1 MSYAIFRSESINTL
15 KDLGEI
21 GAHNKRDKKSYKSNP
36 DIDMSKSK
44 NNIEIVPLNE
54 RYSKGYYELVKE
66 YRKEYEEKQKITDN
80 RRIVAALPTIKYLI
94 ENNAKIILCS
104 HIGKTGKNISLA
116 PVAIRLSELLN
127 KNVPLLK
134 DIYSDETTKII
145 NSMKNGDVVL
155 LENTRMTEAEE
166 KNDPEFAKKLASFA
180 DIFVNDAF
188 GSAHRAHA
196 STEGVTH
203 YLPSVCGFLIEKEID
218 ALDKGINNPKRPL
231 VAIVGGAKVSSKID
245 VLNNLLDKVDTL
257 LIGGAMTYT
266 FVKAQGGK
274 VGNSLCEDDKID
286 VAAEILKKAL
296 DKEVRL
302 LTPVDSLVADKMDED
317 SKTMVTN
324 SAEIPDGYM
333 GLDIGPKTIELY
345 KQEIENAGTVVWNGP
360 VGVFEINKFSTGTR
374 AIAEAMANSKCISI
388 IGGGDSAAAVEKFGL
403 EDKMSHVST
412 GGGASLEFMEGKKLP
427 GIEALNDKE

>member
-1 MSYAIFRSESINTL
+1 ML
-15 KDLGEI
+15 
-21 GAHNKRDKKSYKSNP
+21 NKKTVRDIEVDSKKVLVRCDFN
-36 DIDMSKSK
+36 
-44 NNIEIVPLNE
+44 VPLD
-54 RYSKGYYELVKE
+54 KE
-66 YRKEYEEKQKITDN
+66 TGKITSDK
-80 RRIVAALPTIKYLI
+80 RIVESLKTIKYLI

-116 PVAIRLSELLN
+116 PVATRLSELLN

-134 DIYSDETTKII
+134 DIYSDETTKTI

-333 GLDIGPKTIELY
+333 GLDIGPKTIEL
-345 KQEIENAGTVVWNGP
+345 
-360 VGVFEINKFSTGTR
+360 
-374 AIAEAMANSKCISI
+374 
-388 IGGGDSAAAVEKFGL
+388 
-403 EDKMSHVST
+403 
-412 GGGASLEFMEGKKLP
+412 
-427 GIEALNDKE
+427 